1 MRHDD
6 NVLKPL
12 SIEMLKLFLG
22 CELGKPEDR
31 EMA

>member
-6 NVLKPL
+6 NVLKP
-12 SIEMLKLFLG
+12 IRIDMMKLFLG
-22 CELGKPEDR
+22 CDLAKTEDR